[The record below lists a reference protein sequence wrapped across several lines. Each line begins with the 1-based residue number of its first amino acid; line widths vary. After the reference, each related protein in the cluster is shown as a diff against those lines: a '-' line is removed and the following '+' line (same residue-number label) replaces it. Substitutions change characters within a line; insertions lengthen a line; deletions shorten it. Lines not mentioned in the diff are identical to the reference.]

1 MESFD
6 TDDAIAQDRRSE
18 SPQFDDNRA
27 LLLRVDDDD
36 EPNRHRIGE
45 RFHGANFGTIA
56 IDWDA
61 TAEGGPPAVTLAIH
75 DVEGKVVRSVEI
87 PAAELAPAR
96 VP

>member
-1 MESFD
+1 MVGTPFV
-6 TDDAIAQDRRSE
+6 
-18 SPQFDDNRA
+18 
-27 LLLRVDDDD
+27 LLLGANGSFGIGKRVDDDD